1 MPWRRNCWAIR
12 ADMKVLAGDIGG
24 TKTLMQIA
32 AASNNGYQVV
42 AEHSYA
48 SADHAEFSDIVS
60 IFLKQQASHA
70 DDIAAACFGVAGPI
84 SVGPGHQTAKV
95 TNLTWRLDTRQ
106 LAGLIG
112 IDQVYLI
119 NDFQA
124 VGYGIETLDD
134 ADLHTLQTGNPRSHA
149 PRSILGAGTGLGV
162 AQLVWQRDHYT
173 VVATEG
179 GHIDFAPV
187 TDHQVGLL
195 EYLMLRYEH
204 VSYERLL
211 SGPGLV
217 NIYEYLCQ
225 TGNENPSLREM
236 MQQSDPAAA
245 ITRFADEHNDALA
258 NEALDLFISIYG
270 AMAGNLALINLSFG
284 GVYVAGGIAPR
295 MIGRLGSGEF
305 MHNFIHKGRMK
316 PLLESMPVHV
326 VMNPKVGVRGAGR
339 AAIYLI
345 DQATDDTAS

>member
-1 MPWRRNCWAIR
+1 
-12 ADMKVLAGDIGG
+12 MKVLAADIGG

-32 AASNNGYQVV
+32 SVSDDGFKVI
-42 AEHSYA
+42 AEQSYP
-48 SADHAEFSDIVS
+48 SAEYAEFSDVVTM
-60 IFLKQQASHA
+60 FLKQQVSHA
-70 DDIAAACFGVAGPI
+70 GDILSACFGVAGPI
-84 SVGPGHQTAKV
+84 SGNPDHQTAKV
-95 TNLTWRLDTRQ
+95 TNLAWRLDTRQ
-106 LAGLIG
+106 LAGVIG

-124 VGYGIETLDD
+124 VGYGIETLADT
-134 ADLHTLQTGNPRSHA
+134 DLHTLQTGMPRQHA
-149 PRSILGAGTGLGV
+149 PCIILGAGTGLGV
-162 AQLVWQRDHYT
+162 AQLIWQRDHYT

-179 GHIDFAPV
+179 GHIDFAPATV
-187 TDHQVGLL
+187 HQVGLL
-195 EYLMLRYEH
+195 EYLMQRYEH

-225 TGNENPSLREM
+225 SGKENPSLRVM
-236 MQQSDPAAA
+236 MQNTDPAAA

-258 NEALDLFISIYG
+258 NEALDLFIQIYG

-295 MIGRLGSGEF
+295 MIGRLGSGKF
-305 MHNFIHKGRMK
+305 IHNFVRKGRMT

-326 VMNPKVGVRGAGR
+326 VMNPKIGVRGAGR
-339 AAIYLI
+339 AAYLS
-345 DQATDDTAS
+345 QGVTG